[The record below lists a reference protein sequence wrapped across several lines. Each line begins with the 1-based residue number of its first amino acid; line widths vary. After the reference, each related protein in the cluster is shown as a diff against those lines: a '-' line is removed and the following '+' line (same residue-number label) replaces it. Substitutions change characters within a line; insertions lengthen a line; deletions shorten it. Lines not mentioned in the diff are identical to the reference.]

1 MKNSKYLIDDVVL
14 ATLLR
19 KASSNK
25 LVWQLTYER
34 FYTVFKDT
42 TKDEKGLDENQMQFF
57 FRKAF
62 SILINKLNEASF
74 EINQPLFATLI
85 KEGCKIDKCFFSK
98 NQMNIAA
105 PYLAGETLVQLMLA
119 KDAECF
125 YHLFTQYK
133 EPTMSI
139 LNHKYDRYFN
149 VSPVEIYGEAMMIL
163 RSNIEKGKL
172 KTPMKSRL
180 FTYFF
185 LIARNKYLALGNE
198 MKGLSFYP
206 DLMAFETKLKRD
218 TQEPAFNSAI
228 ESLCP
233 ALKGILDSTNNEFF
247 KKLLNTFHSEEHELL
262 RLRFEEG
269 LRFREIGKRMS
280 LKESTCRKRLHDS
293 IKKWKKQ
300 YIIGQVA

>member
-1 MKNSKYLIDDVVL
+1 MMNSKYLVDDVVL
-14 ATLLR
+14 AILLKKSDR
-19 KASSNK
+19 TQ
-25 LVWQLTYER
+25 LVWQVTFR
-34 FYTVFKDT
+34 IFRSPFYKFFYKHRSFS
-42 TKDEKGLDENQMQFF
+42 EKQTEAIFNS
-57 FRKAF
+57 AF
-62 SILINKLNEASF
+62 SKLIKKLEESPLNPKQTLFAKLIEIAC
-74 EINQPLFATLI
+74 EINHCSST
-85 KEGCKIDKCFFSK
+85 K
-98 NQMNIAA
+98 NQMNIAT
-105 PYLAGETLVQLMLA
+105 PYLAGEILVQLIQA
-119 KDAECF
+119 KDAQCF
-125 YHLFTQYK
+125 YHLFNQYK

-149 VSPVEIYGEAMMIL
+149 VSPEEIYGEAMMIL
-163 RSNIEKGKL
+163 RNNIEKGKL
-172 KTPMKSRL
+172 KAPMKSRL

-206 DLMAFETKLKRD
+206 DLMAFEMNLNRD
-218 TQEPAFNSAI
+218 TQDPAFNSAI
-228 ESLCP
+228 ENLCP
-233 ALKGILDSTNNEFF
+233 VLKGILDSSNKEFF

>member
-1 MKNSKYLIDDVVL
+1 M
-14 ATLLR
+14 
-19 KASSNK
+19 
-25 LVWQLTYER
+25 TYER

-42 TKDEKGLDENQMQFF
+42 TKDDKGLDENQMQFF

-85 KEGCKIDKCFFSK
+85 KEGCNIDKCFFSK

-149 VSPVEIYGEAMMIL
+149 VSPEEIYGEAMMIL

-172 KTPMKSRL
+172 KAPMKSRL

-269 LRFREIGKRMS
+269 LS
-280 LKESTCRKRLHDS
+280 LIH
-293 IKKWKKQ
+293 I
-300 YIIGQVA
+300 

>member
-19 KASSNK
+19 KTSSNK

-42 TKDEKGLDENQMQFF
+42 TKDDKGLDENQMQIF

-62 SILINKLNEASF
+62 STLINKLDEANF

-85 KEGCKIDKCFFSK
+85 KEGCNIDKCFFSK

-149 VSPVEIYGEAMMIL
+149 VSPEEIYGEAMMIL

-172 KTPMKSRL
+172 KAPMKSRL

>member
-19 KASSNK
+19 KANSNQM
-25 LVWQLTYER
+25 VWQLTYER

-42 TKDEKGLDENQMQFF
+42 TKDDKGLDENQMQIF
-57 FRKAF
+57 FRKAL
-62 SILINKLNEASF
+62 STLINKLDEANF

-85 KEGCKIDKCFFSK
+85 KEGCNIDKCFFSK

-105 PYLAGETLVQLMLA
+105 PFLAGEILVQLMLA

-149 VSPVEIYGEAMMIL
+149 VSPEEIYGEAMMIL

-172 KTPMKSRL
+172 KAPMKSRL

-185 LIARNKYLALGNE
+185 LIARNKYLALGNG
-198 MKGLSFYP
+198 MKGISFYS
-206 DLMAFETKLKRD
+206 DLKDFESVSNPTISESSFD
-218 TQEPAFNSAI
+218 NYAI

-233 ALKGILDSTNNEFF
+233 TLKGILDSSNEEFF

-269 LRFREIGKRMS
+269 LRFKEIGKRMS

-293 IKKWKKQ
+293 IKKWKK
-300 YIIGQVA
+300 